1 LRLARGRARGIELG
15 AKRVRVL
22 VAFAERSRHVM
33 GFAVARRAERLAGRR
48 FVRAVRGWQA
58 GWGACGWWRA
68 YREGGPRLAGG
79 VSGVRNRCWE
89 AGCLRSCWWWWDS
102 RRGSAARGR
111 TEPRLASGVRAVVR
125 VVVGFAAGE
134 CCTRAYGTA
143 AGGWQAGCGR
153 SCGWWQDSRQ
163 GSAARGRFAA
173 GGVRVVGQGFGR
185 GRRAGVAATGV
196 RDSWS
201 VSYGGQAEQR
211 VFRAGRGSLQSVL
224 NS

>member
-1 LRLARGRARGIELG
+1 MSWGLRLQGGRRGGRAGGSCGRFAAGKRGG
-15 AKRVRVL
+15 G
-22 VAFAERSRHVM
+22 H
-33 GFAVARRAERLAGRR
+33 AGGGGRIA
-48 FVRAVRGWQA
+48 RAVRGWRGAFRAYETAA
-58 GWGACGWWRA
+58 GKRGACGR
-68 YREGGPRLAGG
+68 AGG
-79 VSGVRNRCWE
+79 GGIRGGGVLRAGVRNRGWQ
-89 AGCLRSCWWWWDS
+89 AGCGRSCGWWWDS
-102 RRGSAARGR
+102 RRGRVARGR